1 MKLLFDANLS
11 WRLNKKMLP
20 DFPESVHVKDIGLG
34 ISPTDIQIW
43 NYARINNFTI
53 ISLDEDFFKLS
64 MNKGFPPKVIIIR
77 INNMNTNNLS
87 AILQNYT
94 STIQTFIQNQESGIL
109 EIY

>member
-1 MKLLFDANLS
+1 
-11 WRLNKKMLP
+11 
-20 DFPESVHVKDIGLG
+20 
-34 ISPTDIQIW
+34 
-43 NYARINNFTI
+43 
-53 ISLDEDFFKLS
+53 

-77 INNMNTNNLS
+77 INNMNTNNLL